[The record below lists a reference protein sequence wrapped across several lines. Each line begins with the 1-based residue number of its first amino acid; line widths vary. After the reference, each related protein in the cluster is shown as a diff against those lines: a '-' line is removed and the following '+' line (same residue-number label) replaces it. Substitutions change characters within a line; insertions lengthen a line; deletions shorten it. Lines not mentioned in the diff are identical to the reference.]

1 MSKDLYKKQST
12 LGENMMHSLKII
24 NTLNAKELVSLNQ
37 MIVCR
42 LKELQ
47 REECV
52 EKSSI
57 FKIGDFVAFN
67 DRTKKREGIVV
78 RINQKTIRVFTT
90 ESVFW
95 NISPHFL
102 EIVKPSKKL
111 KKFGEATF
119 PEIFIRGNNYI

>member
-1 MSKDLYKKQST
+1 MKKDLSKKQST
-12 LGENMMHSLKII
+12 LGKNMMHSLKII
-24 NTLNAKELVSLNQ
+24 NTLNAKEFVSMNQ

-52 EKSSI
+52 EKSRI
-57 FKIGDFVAFN
+57 FKIGDFVSFN
-67 DRTKKREGIVV
+67 DSTKKREGIVV
-78 RINQKTIRVFTT
+78 RINQKTIKVFTT

-102 EIVKPSKKL
+102 GPVKPSKKL
-111 KKFGEATF
+111 KKFAEETF
-119 PEIFIRGNNYI
+119 PEIFIRGDH